1 MLHYRG
7 PHQRVHIPLPNGREA
22 EVAKGKDIDLS
33 EYDLTAEQRNEV
45 EKGLLAQEDSW
56 SEATPASPPK
66 PSKSNDDKEG

>member
-33 EYDLTAEQRNEV
+33 EYDLSAEQSNAV

-56 SEATPASPPK
+56 SEVNPPK